1 MNKSDIINTYIE
13 SQEMRD
19 YLLNNISELSDRQLA
34 DIICGGRKPLSKK
47 CEDLKRLAEFS
58 NDVYISEAYSEA
70 AEAIAD
76 LILNYGEVFLVTEK
90 GYASDISL
98 ERIYG
103 SAPAISLN
111 QVSATVKK
119 DLDDCTEEENK
130 SRTDWYELEKYVS
143 DCSDNLEWK
152 SVYTIAPNNEIWFYH
167 NVQANPLR
175 HHLNSG
181 SDLYLPIPFE
191 IGDILT
197 IDCRPFRPVKHAV
210 LIEKG
215 SSCCSV
221 TCAWISNEG
230 YIRTGSLMH
239 NNLFDDN
246 TVPISALYRLE
257 KFEKRPC
264 VDERALKDIS
274 ESIKGKVQKGEK
286 LWDFIV
292 HNEDLDYQKIM
303 EWIEEHRND

>member
-13 SQEMRD
+13 SKEMRD

-47 CEDLKRLAEFS
+47 CEDLKCLAEIA
-58 NDVYISEAYSEA
+58 NDEYISEAYTEA
-70 AEAIAD
+70 ADAIAD
-76 LILNYGEVFLVTEK
+76 LSLNSGEVFLVTEK
-90 GYASDISL
+90 GYASDISA

-103 SAPAISLN
+103 SAPAISLK
-111 QVSATVKK
+111 QVSATVKE
-119 DLDDCTEEENK
+119 DMDDCTDEENQN
-130 SRTDWYELEKYVS
+130 RTDWYELEKYVS
-143 DCSDNLEWK
+143 DTSDNLAWK
-152 SVYTIAPNNEIWFYH
+152 YVYTIAPSNEIWFYNNIQEKTLH
-167 NVQANPLR
+167 R
-175 HHLNSG
+175 YLNSG

-210 LIEKG
+210 LLEKG

-230 YIRTGSLMH
+230 YIKVGSLMH
-239 NNLFDDN
+239 NSLFDDCN
-246 TVPISALYRLE
+246 VPISALYRLE

-264 VDERALKDIS
+264 FDERALKDIS
-274 ESIKGKVQKGEK
+274 EVIKGKAQKGEK

-292 HNEDLDYQKIM
+292 HNEDLDYQKLM